1 MDIRQMTVV
10 CSGKIREAAL
20 AKLNGKVQLLTWQQG
35 GRVPAATLTAW
46 LAQADALYSIAN
58 LKIDAKLLA
67 QAPHL
72 KVVGQ
77 ASVGY
82 DNIDLQACK
91 DRHVRVGNTPGV
103 LVDAVADLAYGL
115 LLDTARNITRGDRHV
130 KSGAW
135 GQHQGL
141 GFGVDMAGKTL
152 GIVGM
157 GAIGSAVVK
166 RARASGLEVVYHNRH
181 VSAKAV
187 DLKVPYVSWENLL
200 TTSDFI
206 LCCVNLNPSTIKL
219 FNATAF
225 AKMKDGV
232 RFVNISR
239 GKVVDTEALVAAL
252 DNGKIAAAALDVT
265 DPEPLPGDHPL
276 NKLSNVTIT
285 PHIASSTLETR
296 DAMAVLTAE
305 NILAA
310 LQGLPMPAEVKV
322 KG

>member
-1 MDIRQMTVV
+1 MDIRQMKVV

-20 AKLNGKVQLLTWQQG
+20 AKLTGKVQLLTWQQG
-35 GRVPAATLTAW
+35 GCVPAATLTAW

-58 LKIDAKLLA
+58 LKINAKLLD

-135 GQHQGL
+135 GQHKGL

-166 RARASGLEVVYHNRH
+166 RARASGLEVIYHNRH
-181 VSAKAV
+181 ESAKAA
-187 DLKVPYVSWENLL
+187 DLKVPYVSWEKLL

-252 DNGKIAAAALDVT
+252 DSGKIAVAALDVT
-265 DPEPLPGDHPL
+265 DPEPLPGNHPL

-305 NILAA
+305 NILEA

-322 KG
+322 KD

>member
-1 MDIRQMTVV
+1 MDLRQMTVV

-20 AKLNGKVQLLTWQQG
+20 AKLNGKVQLLPWQQG

-91 DRHVRVGNTPGV
+91 DRGVLVGNSPGV
-103 LVDAVADLAYGL
+103 LVNAVADLAYGL

-135 GQHQGL
+135 GERKGL
-141 GFGVDMAGKTL
+141 GFGVDLYGKTL

-157 GAIGSAVVK
+157 GAIGSAVVQ
-166 RARASGLEVVYHNRH
+166 RARASGMRVIYHNRH
-181 VSAKAV
+181 ENNNATT
-187 DLKVPYVSWENLL
+187 LQVPYVSWEQLL
-200 TTSDFI
+200 VTADFI
-206 LCCVNLNPSTIKL
+206 LCCVNLNPSTFKL
-219 FNATAF
+219 FNAAAF
-225 AKMKDGV
+225 AGMKDGV

-239 GKVVDTEALVAAL
+239 GKVVDTDALVAAL
-252 DNGKIAAAALDVT
+252 QSGKVAAAALDVT
-265 DPEPLPGDHPL
+265 DPEPLPGNHPL
-276 NKLSNVTIT
+276 AQLNNVTIT

-296 DAMAVLTAE
+296 DAMALLTAE

-310 LQGLPMPAEVKV
+310 LQGLPLPAEVKI
-322 KG
+322 

>member
-20 AKLNGKVQLLTWQQG
+20 AKLADKVQLLTWQQG
-35 GRVPAATLTAW
+35 GRVPAATLAEW
-46 LAQADALYSIAN
+46 LAKADALYSIAN
-58 LKIDAKLLA
+58 LKIDAQLLA

-82 DNIDLQACK
+82 DNIDLQACQ

-135 GQHQGL
+135 GQRKGL
-141 GFGVDMAGKTL
+141 GFGVDLAGKTL

-157 GAIGSAVVK
+157 GSIGSAVVK
-166 RARASGLEVVYHNRH
+166 RARASGLQVIYHNRH
-181 VSAKAV
+181 ENPQAKT
-187 DLKVPYVSWENLL
+187 LQVPYVNWEELL
-200 TTSDFI
+200 TTADFV
-206 LCCVNLNPSTIKL
+206 LCCVNLNPSTVKL
-219 FNATAF
+219 FNAAAF

-252 DNGKIAAAALDVT
+252 ESGKVAAAGLDVT

-276 NKLSNVTIT
+276 TRLNNVTIT

-310 LQGLPMPAEVKV
+310 LQGLPMPAEVKI
-322 KG
+322 KD

>member
-20 AKLNGKVQLLTWQQG
+20 AKLADKVQLLTWQQG
-35 GRVPAATLTAW
+35 GRVPAATLAEW
-46 LAQADALYSIAN
+46 LAKADALYSIAN
-58 LKIDAKLLA
+58 LKIDAQLLA

-82 DNIDLQACK
+82 DNIDLQACQ

-135 GQHQGL
+135 GQRKGL
-141 GFGVDMAGKTL
+141 GFGVDLAGKTL

-157 GAIGSAVVK
+157 GSIGSAVVK
-166 RARASGLEVVYHNRH
+166 RARASGLQVIYHNRH
-181 VSAKAV
+181 ENPQAKT
-187 DLKVPYVSWENLL
+187 LQVPYVNWEELL
-200 TTSDFI
+200 TTADFV
-206 LCCVNLNPSTIKL
+206 LCCVNLNPSTVKL
-219 FNATAF
+219 FNAAAF

-252 DNGKIAAAALDVT
+252 ESGKVAAAGLDVT

-276 NKLSNVTIT
+276 
-285 PHIASSTLETR
+285 TR
-296 DAMAVLTAE
+296 
-305 NILAA
+305 
-310 LQGLPMPAEVKV
+310 
-322 KG
+322 